1 MIATNPRKFNAL
13 ILLHYLTT
21 KNEHWQDSSEIEKKS
36 FILESMNKSSGIQI
50 DEGHYPHKIHST
62 ILDDIWYRLSQ
73 TDNFT
78 TLNQLVVGEHNFE
91 DHDFL
96 LVLVKNKTELYNLIE
111 RVESMTGGPDSK
123 AIHDHGEFRLIQKNE
138 NLEIVKSADFSFY
151 EIQKKVLNEVDIS
164 NLWRTLVDL
173 V

>member
-1 MIATNPRKFNAL
+1 
-13 ILLHYLTT
+13 
-21 KNEHWQDSSEIEKKS
+21 
-36 FILESMNKSSGIQI
+36 
-50 DEGHYPHKIHST
+50 
-62 ILDDIWYRLSQ
+62 
-73 TDNFT
+73 
-78 TLNQLVVGEHNFE
+78 
-91 DHDFL
+91 
-96 LVLVKNKTELYNLIE
+96 VKNKTELYNLIE